1 MRTTVSI
8 QAFATREPPVFDTK
22 EAERRHV
29 QERLAAACRIL
40 GRRGLSEGLLGH
52 ITVRDPVRPDCF
64 WVNPIGIPMHRVK
77 VSQ

>member
-40 GRRGLSEGLLGH
+40 GRRGLSEGLLLSLIH
-52 ITVRDPVRPDCF
+52 I
-64 WVNPIGIPMHRVK
+64 
-77 VSQ
+77 